1 MAGMSS
7 SVLSNMSAYTF
18 FEDLIQNKQIN
29 NPYFSVFLVR
39 GRQYSSGATD
49 ALIGG
54 STICL
59 GCMAQTTNVQ
69 TYGSMWVLTP
79 PMSRRTQL
87 TSAGSTCPSP
97 SLHSMRSRYRASA

>member
-69 TYGSMWVLTP
+69 TYGSMWVFKCPT
-79 PMSRRTQL
+79 SRRIQL
-87 TSAGSTCPSP
+87 TLTGSTCPLP
-97 SLHSMRSRYRASA
+97 YLRSMRSRCRVLV